1 MKQTNGGTRF
11 LCVVVGVFLTRIFEA
26 DKYCSLVS
34 EDLELSSLVKLASV
48 GLNSVNLASRKHGVS
63 MSETYSPCK
72 WLFFFRRASLCYLGL
87 GSSTLLFYDLASW
100 IGMVQSFLF
109 L

>member
-1 MKQTNGGTRF
+1 MKQTNSGTIF
-11 LCVVVGVFLTRIFEA
+11 CVVVGVFLTRIFEA
-26 DKYCSLVS
+26 EKYCSLVS

-48 GLNSVNLASRKHGVS
+48 GLNSVKLASRKHGVS
-63 MSETYSPCK
+63 RSETCSPCK
-72 WLFFFRRASLCYLGL
+72 CLLFFICASQCSLGF